1 MARTPPIGRPI
12 TEADRAQLERELRAH
27 AEETKQT
34 NFRGL
39 HRQSR
44 CAYARRIVT
53 AACARLRRNMVPN
66 DVAADL
72 LEAAAQELRR
82 LR

>member
-1 MARTPPIGRPI
+1 MDKMPGWIRLSDERI
-12 TEADRAQLERELRAH
+12 EFDRVARAH